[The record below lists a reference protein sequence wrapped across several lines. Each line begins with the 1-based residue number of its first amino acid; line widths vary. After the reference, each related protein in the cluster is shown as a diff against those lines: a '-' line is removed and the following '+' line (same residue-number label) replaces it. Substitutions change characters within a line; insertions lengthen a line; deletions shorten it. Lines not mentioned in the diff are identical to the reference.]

1 MLNLKNKKILVLGA
15 TGTLGKSTAIK
26 LSQLGAKV
34 VISGRDKTKLDDV
47 LSKLTGDGHYAI
59 QFDLSN
65 LDKIYELINLSV
77 SFDNEKLTGLVYCA
91 GTMPIRPIKNTKSDF
106 LHQTMVINYYAFVE
120 MVRLYSDKRVSD
132 GGSIVAISSYSSI
145 NGDKGQLAYAASKSA
160 IDSSVIVMSKELYSK
175 NIRVN
180 AIRPAIIKGE
190 TTNIEIL
197 PTSIK
202 NIIEKMK
209 TGLIDPNII
218 AEQIA
223 FLISDC
229 SSGVY
234 GRCFDVKGYLS

>member
-1 MLNLKNKKILVLGA
+1 
-15 TGTLGKSTAIK
+15 
-26 LSQLGAKV
+26 
-34 VISGRDKTKLDDV
+34 
-47 LSKLTGDGHYAI
+47 
-59 QFDLSN
+59 
-65 LDKIYELINLSV
+65 
-77 SFDNEKLTGLVYCA
+77 
-91 GTMPIRPIKNTKSDF
+91 
-106 LHQTMVINYYAFVE
+106 MVINYYAFVE

-197 PTSIK
+197 PTSIQ

>member
-1 MLNLKNKKILVLGA
+1 MLNLENKKILVLGA

-34 VISGRDKTKLDDV
+34 VISGRNKIKLDNV
-47 LSKLTGDGHYAI
+47 LSRLVGNGHYSI
-59 QFDLSN
+59 PFDLSH
-65 LDKIYELINLSV
+65 LDKIQELINLSV

-91 GTMPIRPIKNTKSDF
+91 GTMPIRPIKSTKSDF
-106 LHQTMVINYYAFVE
+106 LHATMIVNYYAFVE
-120 MVRLYSDKRVSD
+120 AVRLYSDKRISN

-160 IDSSVIVMSKELYSK
+160 IDSSVIIMSKELYSR

-180 AIRPAIIKGE
+180 AIRPAIIEGE
-190 TTNIEIL
+190 ETDINLL
-197 PTSIK
+197 PTSIQ

-209 TGLIDPNII
+209 TGLIDPNIL

-234 GRCFDVKGYLS
+234 GRCFDVKGYLA

>member
-1 MLNLKNKKILVLGA
+1 MINLKNKKILVLGA
-15 TGTLGKSTAIK
+15 TGSVGKSTAIK

-34 VISGRDKTKLDDV
+34 VIQGRNKKKLEQIYSQLSGE
-47 LSKLTGDGHYAI
+47 GHYSI
-59 QFDLSN
+59 EFDISN
-65 LDKIYELINLSV
+65 LDKLDELINLSV
-77 SFDNEKLTGLVYCA
+77 NFDNEKLTGLVYCI
-91 GTMPIRPIKNTKSDF
+91 GIMPIRPMKSTKSDF
-106 LHQTMVINYYAFVE
+106 LHETMVINYYAFVE

-190 TTNIEIL
+190 ATNIEML